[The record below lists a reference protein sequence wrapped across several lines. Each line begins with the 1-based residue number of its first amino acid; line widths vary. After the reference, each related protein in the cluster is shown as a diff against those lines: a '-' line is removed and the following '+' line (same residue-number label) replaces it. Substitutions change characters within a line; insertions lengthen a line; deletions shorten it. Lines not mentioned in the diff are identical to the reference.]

1 MYNPAFEDELYN
13 DRNQSFRKAVRAPK
27 KNQRCFANGGDV
39 NDFEDTSTSN
49 NVGYLNK
56 KTTTSWTKY
65 NWKRFLPWAPRA
77 KGYVSGT
84 PGTVLFTCYLLESLN
99 I

>member
-1 MYNPAFEDELYN
+1 MYNPAFEDELYG

-39 NDFEDTSTSN
+39 NDSEDTSTSN
-49 NVGYLNK
+49 NVGHLNK

-84 PGTVLFTCYLLESLN
+84 VLFTCYLLGLLN